1 MQDNQLSGAIPYM
14 PNLTVLNA
22 SSNQFSEPR
31 FEAMPATLQLL
42 YLANNSL
49 TGNML
54 QLGTQIQ
61 SGLKLLDLSHN
72 HLLGSLPE
80 DMPLNLSIVN
90 ISNNDFAGNLPSRW
104 GMLQNIAELRLDSN
118 QFTGTLPAAW
128 SAWGSNTGNSL
139 QLSITNSSLHG
150 RLPEQWLE
158 QFCLAIMRRG
168 NVKVLFEPIDILSQL
183 LRGAER
189 VGPLVELPAQHASIN
204 VTLATKTLTFGYDN
218 PDSVCGIPFVG

>member
-22 SSNQFSEPR
+22 SSNQFNEPR

-54 QLGTQIQ
+54 QLGTQIK

-90 ISNNDFAGNLPSRW
+90 
-104 GMLQNIAELRLDSN
+104 
-118 QFTGTLPAAW
+118 
-128 SAWGSNTGNSL
+128 
-139 QLSITNSSLHG
+139 
-150 RLPEQWLE
+150 
-158 QFCLAIMRRG
+158 
-168 NVKVLFEPIDILSQL
+168 
-183 LRGAER
+183 
-189 VGPLVELPAQHASIN
+189 
-204 VTLATKTLTFGYDN
+204 
-218 PDSVCGIPFVG
+218 